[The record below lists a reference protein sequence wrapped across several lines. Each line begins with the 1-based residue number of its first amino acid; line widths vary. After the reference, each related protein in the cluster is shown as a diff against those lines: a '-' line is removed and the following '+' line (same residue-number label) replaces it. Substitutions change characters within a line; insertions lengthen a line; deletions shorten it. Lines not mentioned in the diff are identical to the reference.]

1 MNMLTDSL
9 PDTLTISGRAYPID
23 TDFRVWIQYELLLTS
38 GSELNDDEIF
48 EEILHLVFPQQRPP
62 ERCEAET
69 AEQIMWF
76 YRCGKDEKKRS
87 DNNDDEDIFSYDYDD
102 GYIVAAFKQQYGIHL
117 NHSKL
122 HWWEFHAYMLALSE
136 NTEFVRIMG
145 IRAMKINPKLPAET
159 KNYYQ
164 RMKQIY
170 KLPVSREFE
179 EHTRRIEEA
188 LMKGEPIDDL
198 L

>member
-9 PDTLTISGRAYPID
+9 PDTLTISGRAYPLN

-38 GSELNDDEIF
+38 DSELNDDEIF
-48 EEILHLVFPQQRPP
+48 EKILRLVFPEQRPP
-62 ERCEAET
+62 EGSEAET

-76 YRCGKDEKKRS
+76 YRCGKTDKKQS
-87 DNNDDEDIFSYDYDD
+87 DNSGEDIFSYEYDD
-102 GYIVAAFKQQYGIHL
+102 GYIVAAYKQQYGIQL
-117 NHSKL
+117 NQKKM

-136 NTEFVRIMG
+136 DTEFVRIMG
-145 IRAMKINPKLPAET
+145 IRAMKINPKLSAET

-170 KLPVSREFE
+170 KLPVSREVE

-188 LMKGEPIDDL
+188 LMNGEPIDDL

>member
-1 MNMLTDSL
+1 MTMT
-9 PDTLTISGRAYPID
+9 
-23 TDFRVWIQYELLLTS
+23 
-38 GSELNDDEIF
+38 
-48 EEILHLVFPQQRPP
+48 
-62 ERCEAET
+62 T
-69 AEQIMWF
+69 AT
-76 YRCGKDEKKRS
+76 
-87 DNNDDEDIFSYDYDD
+87 
-102 GYIVAAFKQQYGIHL
+102 VAAFKQQYGIHL

-170 KLPVSREFE
+170 KLPVSREVE

>member
-122 HWWEFHAYMLALSE
+122 HWWEFHAYMLALSG

-170 KLPVSREFE
+170 KLPVSREVE

>member
-38 GSELNDDEIF
+38 DSELNDDEIF
-48 EEILHLVFPQQRPP
+48 GEILHLVFPEQRPP
-62 ERCEAET
+62 DGYEAET

-76 YRCGKDEKKRS
+76 YRCGKEDKKQS
-87 DNNDDEDIFSYDYDD
+87 DNSGEDIFSYDYDD

-170 KLPVSREFE
+170 KLPVSREVE

>member
-9 PDTLTISGRAYPID
+9 PDTLTISGRVYSID

-38 GSELNDDEIF
+38 DSELNDDEIF

-62 ERCEAET
+62 EGCEAET
-69 AEQIMWF
+69 AENIMWF
-76 YRCGKDEKKRS
+76 YRCGKDEKKQS
-87 DNNDDEDIFSYDYDD
+87 DNNDEDIFSYDYDD

-170 KLPVSREFE
+170 KLPVSREVE

>member
-1 MNMLTDSL
+1 MNMLTNAL
-9 PDTLTISGRAYPID
+9 PDTLTISGRAYPIN

-38 GSELNDDEIF
+38 DSELNDDEIF

-62 ERCEAET
+62 EGCEAET
-69 AEQIMWF
+69 AENIMWF
-76 YRCGKDEKKRS
+76 YRCGKDEKKQS
-87 DNNDDEDIFSYDYDD
+87 DNNDEDIFSYDYDD

-170 KLPVSREFE
+170 KLPVSREVE

>member
-48 EEILHLVFPQQRPP
+48 ENILHLVFPEQHPP
-62 ERCEAET
+62 DGCEAET

-87 DNNDDEDIFSYDYDD
+87 DNNDEDIFSYDYDD

-170 KLPVSREFE
+170 KLPVSREVE

-188 LMKGEPIDDL
+188 LMKGEPIDAL